1 MSKKINQKQRNV
13 SILSCLICV
22 YDILMLS
29 QLISSTLYLGFVLY
43 LIYLNSK
50 LYHLHILYIT
60 ESLCFTPET
69 NATL

>member
-29 QLISSTLYLGFVLY
+29 QLISSTLYLGFVLD
-43 LIYLNSK
+43 LIYLNSSV
-50 LYHLHILYIT
+50 T
-60 ESLCFTPET
+60 
-69 NATL
+69 